1 MTFCRAVLSPFF
13 TSRARSHTLFYSR
26 AYALNLTHF
35 LLHLPKF
42 LEHIIAISCL
52 ITFYPPFTTHTQHKS
67 TLAPMSAIILKSG
80 LPIYFSQKSF
90 SLDMPTTRP
99 AQTPRLLA
107 FKRRIKTLAFTESV
121 ALGLQGPRASNGV
134 IFKDPLL
141 DRMLVCFIQCLS

>member
-1 MTFCRAVLSPFF
+1 
-13 TSRARSHTLFYSR
+13 
-26 AYALNLTHF
+26 
-35 LLHLPKF
+35 
-42 LEHIIAISCL
+42 
-52 ITFYPPFTTHTQHKS
+52 
-67 TLAPMSAIILKSG
+67 MSAIILKSG

-141 DRMLVCFIQCLS
+141 DRMLVCLRPHSS

>member
-1 MTFCRAVLSPFF
+1 
-13 TSRARSHTLFYSR
+13 
-26 AYALNLTHF
+26 
-35 LLHLPKF
+35 
-42 LEHIIAISCL
+42 
-52 ITFYPPFTTHTQHKS
+52 
-67 TLAPMSAIILKSG
+67 MSAIILKSG

-141 DRMLVCFIQCLS
+141 DRMLVCLIRCLS